1 MSPELQAGPAVG
13 AAAAAAAA
21 VAKSTA
27 TDAMA
32 FDDGG
37 DAAATTV
44 GDGVYMVLTV

>member
-1 MSPELQAGPAVG
+1 MAGAEMPVELWRQR
-13 AAAAAAAA
+13 
-21 VAKSTA
+21 
-27 TDAMA
+27 DAMA